1 MRPLQVFRTDKSCLQ
16 HEPDCAFILLHLC
29 YFSHEGSP
37 NMPNVG
43 IEGAHSTRVIAT
55 CYRRVMCLSWYIFF
69 FASYLH
75 ASKASLSFKWKD
87 KGGACKWIE

>member
-1 MRPLQVFRTDKSCLQ
+1 MRSLQVFRTNKSCQQ

-55 CYRRVMCLSWYIFF
+55 CYQRVMCLSWYKYYFF
-69 FASYLH
+69 LPDTYYLQ
-75 ASKASLSFKWKD
+75 
-87 KGGACKWIE
+87 G

>member
-37 NMPNVG
+37 NMPISG
-43 IEGAHSTRVIAT
+43 IQDGAPTRVIAT
-55 CYRRVMCLSWYIFF
+55 CYRRVMCLSWYIFLPVT
-69 FASYLH
+69 YMPPKLVC
-75 ASKASLSFKWKD
+75 LSSGRT
-87 KGGACKWIE
+87 KGELVSG